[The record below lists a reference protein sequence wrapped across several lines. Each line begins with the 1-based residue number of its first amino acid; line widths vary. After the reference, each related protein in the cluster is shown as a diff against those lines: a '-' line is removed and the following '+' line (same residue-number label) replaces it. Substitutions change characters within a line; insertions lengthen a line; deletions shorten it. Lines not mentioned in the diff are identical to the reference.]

1 MSRYLTAIVLST
13 FTVFGLISP
22 ASATLILDT
31 YTSGTATPTTI
42 GAYAMT
48 DFAVTNGGAGI
59 DGTTTTSA
67 ASPISGAVNFVDKDN
82 NPLALSRHLA
92 DGTGWW
98 INGEAGDYDI
108 FTTGQHLVTI
118 LLPEN
123 TRAFSFNVGA
133 NLGSSGNNAWLTA
146 TESSGSGIDSKYW
159 FNVNRTNTPGF
170 AIHTDNNGGLCTAIT
185 SVTIEPDYWGAGNF
199 SINQDSCSTSVP
211 EPSSIL
217 LLGLG
222 LLGLGV
228 FSRNNNM
235 HKNMSYLTGY

>member
-1 MSRYLTAIVLST
+1 MSKYLTTIVLCT
-13 FTVFGLISP
+13 FTLFGLISQ

-31 YTSGTATPTTI
+31 YTSGAATPTTM
-42 GAYAMT
+42 GGYAMT
-48 DFAVTNGGAGI
+48 DFAVTNGGPGI
-59 DGTTTTSA
+59 DGTTTTRV
-67 ASPISGAVNFVDKDN
+67 ASPVSGSLDFVDKDN

-92 DGTGWW
+92 NGTSWW
-98 INGEAGDYDI
+98 NNGESGDYDI

-146 TESSGSGIDSKYW
+146 MESSGSGISSKYW
-159 FNVNRTNTPGF
+159 FNVNRSNTPGF
-170 AIHTDNNGGLCTAIT
+170 GIHASSGDNGLCTAIT

-211 EPSSIL
+211 EPSSIA

-222 LLGLGV
+222 LLGFGV
-228 FSRNNNM
+228 FSRHNNA
-235 HKNMSYLTGY
+235 